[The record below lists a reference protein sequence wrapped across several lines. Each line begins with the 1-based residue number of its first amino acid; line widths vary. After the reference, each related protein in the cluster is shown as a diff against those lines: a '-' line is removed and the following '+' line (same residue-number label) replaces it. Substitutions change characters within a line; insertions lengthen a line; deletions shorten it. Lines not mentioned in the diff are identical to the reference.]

1 MLNINLPYDPDIP
14 LLVCT
19 EKELEKYVYAKTC
32 IQMFKG
38 AFIIIAK
45 QQPRCP
51 GTNECIKTMWSI
63 HAIKQ

>member
-19 EKELEKYVYAKTC
+19 EKEMEKYVYAQTC
-32 IQMFKG
+32 IQIFKG
-38 AFIIIAK
+38 AFSIRAK
-45 QQPRCP
+45 QQPGYP

-63 HAIKQ
+63 HAVKQ